1 MYRSFS
7 KRILSMMSCK
17 ARLVMLAV
25 LAPVALSGL
34 SGCGKGTQAPAG
46 KAAGAQV
53 LPGTISDSMLDLDRS
68 QAQPLLQ
75 PVQRSRPSAA
85 DIMGEDTGGAASDA
99 APDKVA
105 PDKVGAP
112 KPADEKPKQP

>member
-17 ARLVMLAV
+17 ARPTMLAAICAL
-25 LAPVALSGL
+25 LAL
-34 SGCGKGTQAPAG
+34 SGCGKGAQPPAG

-75 PVQRSRPSAA
+75 PAQRSRPSAA
-85 DIMGEDTGGAASDA
+85 DIMGEDADGAASDA